1 MSNQNLTDE
10 LSHATKLDRKRR
22 GELAELAFMR
32 KAATLG
38 FAVAKPWGDSDR
50 YDVIVRFEKTFWRV
64 QVKSVLDL
72 TPSRPHFV
80 VQTKNSRGK
89 PYSRD
94 DIDFLVAYIF
104 AKDLWYVFPVL
115 VCEQKKSLCVKPGSK
130 KSPLGA
136 VPRKLGLDASVG
148 CMFSGSAAAFL
159 RGSVWRKIAAS
170 SWHLIFARYPSV
182 QNRKNPGTRYPCAR
196 LPILLTYGIIIT
208 CCTPARWCQ
217 KS

>member
-50 YDVIVRFEKTFWRV
+50 YDVVVRIEKTFWRV

-130 KSPLGA
+130 KSPLEQY
-136 VPRKLGLDASVG
+136 RENWDLML
-148 CMFSGSAAAFL
+148 
-159 RGSVWRKIAAS
+159 
-170 SWHLIFARYPSV
+170 PSV
-182 QNRKNPGTRYPCAR
+182 ACSVEAPPPSCEEASGERSLPAPGT
-196 LPILLTYGIIIT
+196 
-208 CCTPARWCQ
+208 
-217 KS
+217 